1 MYLKYEKGTSIS
13 IQGKIRSIEYTEDDK
28 IKNITVGNVLCYV
41 NPNSNYNLHDYVN
54 LTGTTSTFKKPLNL
68 GSFNSPEY
76 YASKNVYCYVNN
88 PTIRLIK
95 PATCLAS
102 RLHTL
107 RNKAAKDILKYCQF
121 ESGTIITLLLG
132 DKRFLNE
139 DRKSL
144 YQLAGVA
151 HFLVI
156 SGLHISAIGSG
167 LYKLSRRIFKRKPVA
182 IIISTTFLVTY
193 GIAVGFSISV
203 IRAIIMYLLK
213 LLSYLLKESYDTI
226 SATCL
231 AGTIT
236 LLAMP
241 YSVNSP
247 AFIYSYATVFIIGF
261 YIEYL
266 DKAKEKRAPILKRL
280 ISNLRLP
287 AFLSVCMAP
296 INLYLAFSYQPM
308 SAFINLLLLPFSA
321 PILLIAALAFLASIL
336 NLGKIAM
343 FWDFILTVLLRLL
356 DLLCKLV
363 VKIPNALIL
372 GKPKALEMIIFYIML
387 AFLIFLYIKK
397 LLPEILYLPAVSI
410 LVLLLLS
417 PSLYIPKLSM
427 LYVGQG
433 ECVIIRTG
441 FNRAII
447 MDCGTSTEK
456 EIADNTVIPFLKA
469 SGISRIEAVYAS
481 HSDIDHIS
489 GISELIE
496 LAPQNGIK
504 LCKLFIPN
512 TRLFY
517 DEEGVNLLTV
527 AKEKSIPVYAL
538 SGGDVVYGKAFVT
551 TCLWPITSD
560 GRDANEDSLVNMI
573 SLHNINILITGDITL
588 DTEAKL
594 MDTYANTYLSKV
606 DILKV
611 AHHGSKSSSGES
623 FLKVVSPKVAIISA
637 GINNRYHHPSDEV
650 TKRLDALGIPF
661 KVTSELGEID
671 LICLLSH
678 LNLRS
683 QLTLLLKE

>member
-1 MYLKYEKGTSIS
+1 MYAKYAKGATIS
-13 IQGKIRSIEYTEDDK
+13 IQGRIRSIEYTKEDTVK
-28 IKNITVGNVLCYV
+28 SITVGNVLCYV
-41 NPNSNYNLHDYVN
+41 NSNFNYNLHDYVN
-54 LTGTTSTFKKPLNL
+54 LTGTASTFKKPLNF
-68 GSFNSPEY
+68 GSFNPSEY
-76 YASKNVYCYVNN
+76 YASQNVYCYVNN
-88 PTIRLIK
+88 PSIKLLK
-95 PATCLAS
+95 PAKCLAS
-102 RLHTL
+102 RLLTL
-107 RNKAAKDILKYCQF
+107 RNKASKDILKYCQF

-182 IIISTTFLVTY
+182 IIISASFLVTY
-193 GIAVGFSISV
+193 GIAVGFGISV

-213 LLSYLLKESYDTI
+213 LFSYLLKETYDTI

-241 YSVNSP
+241 YSVSSP

-266 DKAKEKRAPILKRL
+266 ERAKEKRAPILKRL

-363 VKIPNALIL
+363 VRIPNALIL
-372 GKPKALEMIIFYIML
+372 GKPKALEMIIFYIVL

-397 LLPEILYLPAVSI
+397 LLPEVLYLPAVSI

-433 ECVIIRTG
+433 ECVVIRTG

-447 MDCGTSTEK
+447 MDCGSSTEK
-456 EIADNTVIPFLKA
+456 ELADNTVIPFLKA

-496 LAPQNGIK
+496 LAPPNGIK

-573 SLHNINILITGDITL
+573 SLHNINILITGDITV

-594 MDTYANTYLSKV
+594 MDTYTKTYLSKV
-606 DILKV
+606 DILKL
-611 AHHGSKSSSGES
+611 AHHGSKSSSGEN
-623 FLKVVSPKVAIISA
+623 FLTVVSPKLAIISA

-650 TKRLDALGIPF
+650 TKRLDDLGIPY

-683 QLTLLLKE
+683 QLTLF